1 VADEYTVPALLV
13 AVIVYTVFSLGVT
26 VCVPLA
32 ELTEPTPLIEAEV
45 APLTSHCSVTD
56 WPALIEAGVAVKEFI
71 VGRVPELTVSLAEE
85 VPEPA
90 AGVVAVAGG
99 VLLAGAD
106 VEGAPAG
113 VADWLGTAPG
123 DLVEEFVF
131 IIKTIAPAMH
141 RMTIKTIRN
150 TDSPDGD
157 FFWVAIAPGLYKYC
171 WGYWF
176 GFPPAEY

>member
-1 VADEYTVPALLV
+1 M
-13 AVIVYTVFSLGVT
+13 GVT

-45 APLTSHCSVTD
+45 APLISHCNVKD
-56 WPALIEAGVAVKEFI
+56 WPELTEAGVAVKEFI
-71 VGRVPELTVSLAEE
+71 VGRFPELTASVAGE

-106 VEGAPAG
+106 VEGVPVG

-131 IIKTIAPAMH
+131 IIKTVAPAMH
-141 RMTIKTIRN
+141 RMTTKTIRN
-150 TDSPDGD
+150 TASPDGD
-157 FFWVAIAPGLYKYC
+157 FFWEAVAPGLYKYC
-171 WGYWF
+171 
-176 GFPPAEY
+176 